1 MILESLLASVV
12 APAAVD
18 LIKNTVGALTR
29 KWAGLS
35 VDEQIKINNSD
46 IDKLKALAELDTPV
60 GTPSQ
65 WVIDLRASFRYIAAP
80 LVIVAGCLI
89 VWQGIT
95 LTSPDIVEMGSS
107 LISMPFGFIFG
118 ERMYLGFRG
127 IKK

>member
-60 GTPSQ
+60 GIPSQ

-127 IKK
+127 VKK

>member
-12 APAAVD
+12 APAAID

-46 IDKLKALAELDTPV
+46 IDKLKALAELGTPV
-60 GTPSQ
+60 GIPSQ

>member
-12 APAAVD
+12 APAAID

-60 GTPSQ
+60 GIPSQ

-127 IKK
+127 VKK